1 MVGASICT
9 LLGFILP
16 CYFHLRVFGRKEMKM
31 WELLFNLFII
41 AVSVFFAFVGTID
54 AILKL
59 LEGDDEATEG
69 NAEL

>member
-1 MVGASICT
+1 
-9 LLGFILP
+9 LP

-31 WELLFNLFII
+31 FEWVFNLFII
-41 AVSVFFAFVGTID
+41 IVAVFFAVVGTAE

-59 LEGDDEATEG
+59 LEVDDETTKR